1 MVCSQLFLF
10 DSLVIYLS
18 LYDVQR
24 KEGGEVLCFV
34 DIVRLEY
41 YDLRVKTFLW
51 ISLRFF
57 YCRLLDD
64 NRF

>member
-51 ISLRFF
+51 K
-57 YCRLLDD
+57 
-64 NRF
+64 

>member
-51 ISLRFF
+51 IYPLIVKPF
-57 YCRLLDD
+57 
-64 NRF
+64 

>member
-41 YDLRVKTFLW
+41 CDLRVKTFLW
-51 ISLRFF
+51 K
-57 YCRLLDD
+57 
-64 NRF
+64 